1 MASNTDEAVGR
12 ATKRARWAAVALD
25 VSAREPRALDE
36 PAASVYEAEAE
47 RLAALVAEQTAPPAP
62 TLKQAWGA

>member
-12 ATKRARWAAVALD
+12 ATKRARRAAVALD
-25 VSAREPRALDE
+25 ASARELRALDE
-36 PAASVYEAEAE
+36 PDASVYEAEAEAE

-62 TLKQAWGA
+62 TLKQA